1 MLKKIIP
8 LSLVIL
14 SLTACTLINKEPKK
28 IYLDDKY
35 YGSSD
40 FVNVTEDDIPKKE
53 NFVLYTYNNYCNFS
67 IPCDTIFKSFMESHN
82 IAFVSIPF
90 AKFKNTKYYQTV
102 KYAPSVI
109 IIKKGKVIAYLD
121 AESNEDLIKYQDVD
135 DFETWIE
142 KYIYFEK

>member
-8 LSLVIL
+8 LFLVIL

-135 DFETWIE
+135 AFETWIE